1 MTIAQW
7 LRHHLLATTL
17 LIIAIVFLIVLLGCL
32 LWPSL
37 FYDHWIWQYYWGPVV
52 ADARGHAQ
60 TLHGVTTVEGYT
72 LVSELTYGII
82 LILAI
87 IGIYKL
93 LKRLDIAIDWRFC
106 LALTPYIL
114 FGPVTRVLED
124 TSYFTEPAVYTF
136 ISPLLYLQT
145 AVYVFLFLFIGLLIE
160 RRLTQKY
167 KPKTIKG
174 LLALFFLFCDLAYLL
189 LWITHT
195 TGGIAPVHPG
205 IFFSLSLIAFLPI
218 AFATSKNTAPPL
230 NTVIF
235 SGGLLILLPCFFLIA
250 QYILNPWSLSQ
261 GIYLSVLAAVLL
273 IVTAVTTT
281 VWAIGRH
288 YRHTTLKAYTDPLN
302 LSMLAGHTL
311 DGFSSYISIYDPL
324 HLGLPPYLE
333 KHPASNTLLTIWP
346 PLYPIIKILLILLI
360 IYLFDI
366 AYKNETIRYTRLINL
381 LKIGILIL
389 GLSPGLR
396 DLLRVTIGV

>member
-17 LIIAIVFLIVLLGCL
+17 LIVTIVFLIILLGCL
-32 LWPSL
+32 LAPSL

-52 ADARGHAQ
+52 ADAREHAQ
-60 TLHGVTTVEGYT
+60 TLHGVTTIEGYT
-72 LVSELTYGII
+72 LISELTYGII

-93 LKRLDIAIDWRFC
+93 LKRLNITIDWRFC

-124 TSYFTEPAVYTF
+124 TTYYTEPAVYTF

-145 AVYVFLFLFIGLLIE
+145 AAYVFLFLFIGYTIE
-160 RRLTQKY
+160 RKTTTRSLRQK
-167 KPKTIKG
+167 TAI
-174 LLALFFLFCDLAYLL
+174 LLATFLLCDLLYTL

-195 TGGIAPVHPG
+195 TGGVQPLHPLL
-205 IFFSLSLIAFLPI
+205 FLTTTLLAFTPI
-218 AFATSKNTAPPL
+218 AWKTYKHTTPSINT
-230 NTVIF
+230 TIF
-235 SGGLLILLPCFFLIA
+235 SGGLLILLPCILLIA
-250 QYILNPWSLSQ
+250 HYILTPWSLSQ
-261 GIYLSVLAAVLL
+261 GIYLTVLAAVLL

-311 DGFSSYISIYDPL
+311 DGVSSYISIYDPL
-324 HLGLPPYLE
+324 HFGLPPYLE

-346 PLYPIIKILLILLI
+346 PLYPIIKILLIILI